1 MFISPIFRRF
11 KIYSCPHCSDKYC
24 TQEDLERHLLKVIT
38 HKPVT
43 HKPTSLCP
51 NIKLICVSSTN
62 WPIHKSFEFYQGL
75 HHQVEKNNIVK
86 GVPTTVT
93 PVAKEPQKVTQ
104 EQTAAD
110 AQVLNW
116 LKFFRLFCLPP
127 FSTQAAET
135 EKEGELEN
143 NEKPAPVKVSFLS
156 NYAKVLH
163 LRLRLLSFLIHV
175 SFF

>member
-38 HKPVT
+38 HKQVT

-116 LKFFRLFCLPP
+116 LNFFRLFGLPP
-127 FSTQAAET
+127 FST
-135 EKEGELEN
+135 
-143 NEKPAPVKVSFLS
+143 
-156 NYAKVLH
+156 
-163 LRLRLLSFLIHV
+163 
-175 SFF
+175 

>member
-1 MFISPIFRRF
+1 M
-11 KIYSCPHCSDKYC
+11 
-24 TQEDLERHLLKVIT
+24 
-38 HKPVT
+38 
-43 HKPTSLCP
+43 
-51 NIKLICVSSTN
+51 SSTD
-62 WPIHKSFEFYQGL
+62 WPIHTSFEFYQSL

-116 LKFFRLFCLPP
+116 LKLFRLFCLPP
-127 FSTQAAET
+127 FSTQAAEI

-163 LRLRLLSFLIHV
+163 LRLRLLSLLIHV
-175 SFF
+175 SFC